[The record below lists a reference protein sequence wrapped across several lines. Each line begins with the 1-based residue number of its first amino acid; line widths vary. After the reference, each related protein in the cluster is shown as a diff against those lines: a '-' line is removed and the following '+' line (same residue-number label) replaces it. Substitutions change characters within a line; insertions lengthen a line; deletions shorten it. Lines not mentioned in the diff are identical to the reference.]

1 VLFRSSDAI
10 GANAMSL
17 AYSRDLEREADTYAL
32 DTLTANNIPAIHF
45 ANIMKRLMASHGE
58 PEPTDSGDDDWQR
71 ISDMLS
77 SHPVTSERIERFEQN
92 QDEKP

>member
-1 VLFRSSDAI
+1 
-10 GANAMSL
+10 
-17 AYSRDLEREADTYAL
+17 
-32 DTLTANNIPAIHF
+32 
-45 ANIMKRLMASHGE
+45 MKRLMASHGE